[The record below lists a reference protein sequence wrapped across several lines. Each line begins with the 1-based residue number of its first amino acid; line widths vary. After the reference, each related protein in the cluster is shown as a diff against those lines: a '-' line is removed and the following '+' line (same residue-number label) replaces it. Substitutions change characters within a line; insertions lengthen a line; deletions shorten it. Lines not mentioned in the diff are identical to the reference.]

1 MGDFSLSPTVPF
13 IRYTPRRS
21 LTLVSPLL
29 RPGGWSTQLFASKLT
44 VPCGAHLDNV
54 GKSSSHR
61 AHTHWHVRHADIV
74 YPSMSYSHSL
84 VSLPAI
90 WSALISSRSY
100 LARAL
105 YFDWTTEYSYT
116 TSRVKTSATL
126 RQSCTSL
133 HALAGTTIS
142 ESILRDCSSV
152 TRALSGSARHI
163 RLVQVMTLCHTPTR
177 RELKAT

>member
-1 MGDFSLSPTVPF
+1 
-13 IRYTPRRS
+13 
-21 LTLVSPLL
+21 
-29 RPGGWSTQLFASKLT
+29 
-44 VPCGAHLDNV
+44 
-54 GKSSSHR
+54 
-61 AHTHWHVRHADIV
+61 
-74 YPSMSYSHSL
+74 MSYSHSL

-116 TSRVKTSATL
+116 SSRVKTSATL
-126 RQSCTSL
+126 RHSCTSL
-133 HALAGTTIS
+133 RALAGTTIS

-163 RLVQVMTLCHTPTR
+163 RLVQALTLLTYSHSSGAQSNIVMADFLRISMRERAPCTLCALDPCAIRSLCTPILLRVVRDASSRQLCLTQHSDGAHSA
-177 RELKAT
+177 LGALLFSNTLSNVPL